1 MGTRPPSTHKL
12 TPLAGRRLPPRRFVA
27 LVAALM
33 AVAFAVVAAVNYVVD
48 PHYVFASPERRGLNI
63 RKKSVE
69 DTIRQFRSTHL
80 ASGDFDGLIL
90 GSSRPHR
97 GLRPDHPVLANHR
110 VYNACLPGTNMSE
123 LATVFEHA
131 VRHQDLDVVVFGLDI
146 LMFGTRRPV
155 RQDFEDSAFVRPLPV
170 VYLRNLLSLPA
181 LLQARRV
188 VKDNMEEPDRP
199 PDVRRDG
206 LRLVQETGRRTR
218 REAFDRKLAHS
229 YLVSP
234 ATYPGFEFSP
244 QRLEEFRGVVRLAL
258 ERGIRLELVIDPVHA
273 RQLEAMRVTGIG
285 DAVEQW
291 KRDLVAVVA
300 EENARRSADA
310 SAVRLWD
317 FATYNSVTS
326 ETVPPA
332 GDSSIM
338 RWWFESSH
346 YTVEAGDLVLEV
358 LFSDPRPTHVP
369 ADFGVLLM
377 PDNVEE
383 HLAADRAAR
392 EVYAREF
399 AFEVAEVERL
409 YRETE
414 EVRRN
419 FMRLGRSLP
428 EDE

>member
-1 MGTRPPSTHKL
+1 M
-12 TPLAGRRLPPRRFVA
+12 
-27 LVAALM
+27 
-33 AVAFAVVAAVNYVVD
+33 
-48 PHYVFASPERRGLNI
+48 
-63 RKKSVE
+63 
-69 DTIRQFRSTHL
+69 
-80 ASGDFDGLIL
+80 
-90 GSSRPHR
+90 
-97 GLRPDHPVLANHR
+97 
-110 VYNACLPGTNMSE
+110 
-123 LATVFEHA
+123 
-131 VRHQDLDVVVFGLDI
+131 
-146 LMFGTRRPV
+146 

>member
-1 MGTRPPSTHKL
+1 
-12 TPLAGRRLPPRRFVA
+12 
-27 LVAALM
+27 M

-369 ADFGVLLM
+369 AGFGVLLI
-377 PDNVEE
+377 PEDVEE